1 MEDQASEGRGAYL
14 RSGWF
19 LRRVANPVLM
29 KLGLVP
35 TLAVRGRKTGRWR
48 TVPVNLLKLDD
59 AWYLV
64 APGGDTDWVRNLR
77 AAGMGELRRGGHA
90 KPFRAFEVAD
100 EQKPPVIDAYLERWG
115 SRVRGLFRELPNPA
129 DHPVFRIDPT

>member
-1 MEDQASEGRGAYL
+1 VEDQASAGRGSYL

-19 LRRVANPVLM
+19 VRRVANPVLM

-35 TLAVRGRKTGRWR
+35 TLAVRGRTTGAWR

-64 APGGDTDWVRNLR
+64 APRGETDWVRNLR
-77 AAGMGELRRGGHA
+77 AAGTGELRRGSRA
-90 KPFRAFEVAD
+90 KPFRASEVPD
-100 EQKPPVIDAYLERWG
+100 EQKPPVIDAYLARWG
-115 SRVRGLFRELPNPA
+115 YQVKGQFQQLPNPA
-129 DHPVFRIDPT
+129 DHPVFRIEPT

>member
-1 MEDQASEGRGAYL
+1 MEDQAREGRGSYL
-14 RSGWF
+14 RPGR
-19 LRRVANPVLM
+19 LIQRIANPVLM

-35 TLAVRGRKTGRWR
+35 TLAVRGRKTGEWR

-64 APGGDTDWVRNLR
+64 AARGETDWVRNLR
-77 AAGMGELRRGGHA
+77 AGGTGELRRGSRA

-100 EQKPPVIDAYLERWG
+100 EQKAPVIDAYLARWG
-115 SRVRGLFRELPNPA
+115 YQVRRYFQQLPNPA
-129 DHPVFRIDPT
+129 DHPVFRIEPI